1 MLTNVVTLAL
11 LMIDQRI
18 NSAVYV
24 VMLREAMNFPL
35 CISPSEEIGD
45 LTINVRE
52 KLLTLSETEPTTSRF
67 YYYCSTDQL

>member
-1 MLTNVVTLAL
+1 MLTNDVTLVL

-45 LTINVRE
+45 LTM
-52 KLLTLSETEPTTSRF
+52 
-67 YYYCSTDQL
+67 